1 MFILRA
7 VAKTGGWLA
16 LPRQA
21 GIDHHPRRRYPCAM
35 HPPGS
40 RARIVIN
47 DGARVV
53 FSEPGRPLLFALMS
67 ERIFIPSACGGRASC
82 GQCKVRVLSGA
93 EGYAA
98 EELPLISE
106 KDRQRGIHLACQVR
120 IGPETRIEIPDTSLR
135 ARQYKSRI
143 VSLRDLAP
151 DMREVT
157 LELLSPAAMPF
168 KAGQYVQFLIPGTEQ
183 DPQPLYRAYSVASP
197 PSSSGRLTLVFGRIP
212 GGVCSSYVF
221 ERLHTEDEVTVNGP
235 FGEFYLRDSERDILL
250 VAGGS
255 GMAPLRGM
263 LMDMAEKHVTRAVTY
278 YFTARTARDLFYV
291 DEMRA
296 RERDMPRFRFVPVL
310 SNPGPR
316 EGWEGEKG
324 GIASALNRLL
334 PALSHHE
341 AYLCG
346 SPGMIDASIGV
357 LRARGLRNELIFYDK
372 FS

>member
-1 MFILRA
+1 
-7 VAKTGGWLA
+7 
-16 LPRQA
+16 
-21 GIDHHPRRRYPCAM
+21 M

-47 DGARVV
+47 DGARVI

-98 EELPLISE
+98 EELPLIPE
-106 KDRQRGIHLACQVR
+106 KDRARGIHLACQVR
-120 IGPETRIEIPDTSLR
+120 IGAETRVDIPEASLR
-135 ARQYKSRI
+135 ARQYRSRV
-143 VSLRDLAP
+143 VSIRDLAP

-157 LELLSPAAMPF
+157 LELIGPDRMPF

-183 DPQPLYRAYSVASP
+183 DAQPVYRAYSIASP
-197 PSSSGRLTLVFGRIP
+197 PSSPGLLTLVFGRIP
-212 GGVCSSYVF
+212 GGICSSYVF
-221 ERLHTEDEVTVNGP
+221 ERLRASDEVTVNGP
-235 FGEFYLRDSERDILL
+235 FGEFYLRESERDILL

-263 LMDMAEKHVTRAVTY
+263 LMDMAEKRITRGITY
-278 YFTARTARDLFYV
+278 CFAARTAWDLFYV
-291 DEMRA
+291 DDMRA
-296 RERDMPRFRFVPVL
+296 LEKDLPGFRFVPVL
-310 SNPGPR
+310 SNPRPQDR
-316 EGWEGEKG
+316 WEGEKG

-334 PALSHHE
+334 PALSRHE

-357 LRARGLRNELIFYDK
+357 LRAKGLEEDLIFYDK

>member
-1 MFILRA
+1 MN
-7 VAKTGGWLA
+7 
-16 LPRQA
+16 
-21 GIDHHPRRRYPCAM
+21 
-35 HPPGS
+35 PPGS

-47 DGARVV
+47 DGSRVL

-93 EGYAA
+93 DGYAP

-120 IGPETRIEIPDTSLR
+120 IGAETQVEIPETSLR
-135 ARQYKSRI
+135 ARQYRTRV

-157 LELLSPAAMPF
+157 LELTSPDSMPF
-168 KAGQYVQFLIPGTEQ
+168 TAGQYVQFLIPGTER
-183 DPQPLYRAYSVASP
+183 DAQPLYRAYSIASP
-197 PSSSGRLTLVFGRIP
+197 PSSPGRLMLVFQRIP
-212 GGVCSSYVF
+212 GGACSSYVF
-221 ERLHTEDEVTVNGP
+221 ERLHAGEEITINGP
-235 FGEFYLRDSERDILL
+235 FGEFSLRDSRRDIIF

-263 LMDMAEKHVTRAVTY
+263 LMDLAERRIARSVTY
-278 YFTARTARDLFYV
+278 YFAARTVQDLFYV
-291 DEMRA
+291 DEMHA
-296 RERDMPRFRFVPVL
+296 LERDVPGFRFIPVL
-310 SNPGPR
+310 SNPRPQD
-316 EGWEGEKG
+316 GWAGEKG
-324 GIASALNRLL
+324 GLALTLNRLL

-346 SPGMIDASIGV
+346 SPGMIDASMSV
-357 LRARGLRNELIFYDK
+357 LRAKGLPEDLIFYDK

>member
-1 MFILRA
+1 
-7 VAKTGGWLA
+7 
-16 LPRQA
+16 
-21 GIDHHPRRRYPCAM
+21 M

-47 DGARVV
+47 DGARVI

-93 EGYAA
+93 EGHAA

-106 KDRQRGIHLACQVR
+106 KDRQRGVHLACQVR
-120 IGPETRIEIPDTSLR
+120 IGAETRVEVAETSLR
-135 ARQYKSRI
+135 ARQYRSR
-143 VSLRDLAP
+143 VASLRDLAP

-157 LELLSPAAMPF
+157 LELTGPDRMPF

-183 DPQPLYRAYSVASP
+183 DVQPLYRAYSIASP
-197 PSSSGRLTLVFGRIP
+197 PSSPGLLTLVFGRIP
-212 GGVCSSYVF
+212 GGVCTSYVF
-221 ERLHTEDEVTVNGP
+221 ERLHASDVVTVNGP
-235 FGEFYLRDSERDILL
+235 FGEFFLRDSDRDILF

-263 LMDMAEKHVTRAVTY
+263 LMDMADTHMTRAVTY
-278 YFTARTARDLFYV
+278 YFAARTAQDLFYL
-291 DEMRA
+291 DEMREL
-296 RERDMPRFRFVPVL
+296 ERDLRHFRFVPVL
-310 SNPGPR
+310 SNPR
-316 EGWEGEKG
+316 HQDGWEGEKG
-324 GIASALNRLL
+324 GIPFALNRLL
-334 PALSHHE
+334 PALSRHE

-357 LRARGLRNELIFYDK
+357 LRAKGLPEELIFFDK

>member
-1 MFILRA
+1 
-7 VAKTGGWLA
+7 
-16 LPRQA
+16 
-21 GIDHHPRRRYPCAM
+21 M
-35 HPPGS
+35 HSPGS

-53 FSEPGRPLLFALMS
+53 LSEPGRPLLFALMS
-67 ERIFIPSACGGRASC
+67 ERIFIPSACGGRAIC

-93 EGYAA
+93 EGYTA
-98 EELPLISE
+98 EELPLIPE
-106 KDRQRGIHLACQVR
+106 KDRERGIHLSCQVR
-120 IGPETRIEIPDTSLR
+120 IGPETRIEVPETSLT
-135 ARQYKSRI
+135 ARQYTSRV

-157 LELLSPAAMPF
+157 LALSVPGTMPF
-168 KAGQYVQFLIPGTEQ
+168 KAGQYVQFLIPGTEH
-183 DPQPLYRAYSVASP
+183 DAQPLYRAYSIASP
-197 PSSSGRLTLVFGRIP
+197 PSSSGQVTLVFGRIP
-212 GGVCSSYVF
+212 DGVCSSYVF
-221 ERLHTEDEVTVNGP
+221 ERLHAGDVVTVNGP
-235 FGEFYLRDSERDILL
+235 FGEFSLRDSDRDILL

-278 YFTARTARDLFYV
+278 YFAARSARDLFYG

-296 RERDMPRFRFVPVL
+296 LERDMPRFRFVPVL
-310 SNPGPR
+310 SNPRPHD
-316 EGWEGEKG
+316 GWGGEKG

-357 LRARGLRNELIFYDK
+357 LRAKGLRDALIFYDK

>member
-1 MFILRA
+1 
-7 VAKTGGWLA
+7 
-16 LPRQA
+16 
-21 GIDHHPRRRYPCAM
+21 M

-40 RARIVIN
+40 GARIVIN
-47 DGARVV
+47 GGARVI

-98 EELPLISE
+98 EELPLIPE
-106 KDRQRGIHLACQVR
+106 KDRQRGVHLACQVR
-120 IGPETRIEIPDTSLR
+120 IGAETRVEIPETSLR
-135 ARQYKSRI
+135 ARQYKSRVTFI
-143 VSLRDLAP
+143 RDLAP

-157 LELLSPAAMPF
+157 VELIGPDRMPF

-183 DPQPLYRAYSVASP
+183 DAQPLFRAYSIASP
-197 PSSSGRLTLVFGRIP
+197 PSSSGRLTLVFQKIP

-221 ERLHTEDEVTVNGP
+221 ERLRASDEVAVNGP
-235 FGEFYLRDSERDILL
+235 FGEFYLRESERDIIF

-263 LMDMAEKHVTRAVTY
+263 LTDMAEKRITRAITC
-278 YFTARTARDLFYV
+278 YFAARTAPDLFYL
-291 DEMRA
+291 DEMRSL
-296 RERDMPRFRFVPVL
+296 ESELPHFRFVPVL
-310 SNPGPR
+310 SNPRPQD
-316 EGWEGEKG
+316 GWEGEKG

-334 PALSHHE
+334 PGLTRHE

-346 SPGMIDASIGV
+346 SPGMIDASMGV
-357 LRARGLRNELIFYDK
+357 LRAKGLSEDLIFYDK